1 MPKIAK
7 NCAIK
12 DSSILR
18 SLLYH
23 LYKRVITISFEETS
37 GFNST
42 YENIRMK
49 VIWLNVLYGKVKRR
63 RAKKSSKSRSKKN
76 IYMYVK
82 CLRFKLK

>member
-1 MPKIAK
+1 
-7 NCAIK
+7 
-12 DSSILR
+12 
-18 SLLYH
+18 
-23 LYKRVITISFEETS
+23 
-37 GFNST
+37 
-42 YENIRMK
+42 MK